1 MAEASLPSQT
11 RSDKRTA
18 LRIVPST
25 DSIASE
31 HLRDTFERFHALEL
45 SLQLEVRLLARDGHI
60 EYYVCPTTADID
72 TIEHVLRRLFPDSTE
87 IETATLPTATDEEPT
102 AALELHGRGERRSDW
117 QTRLRP
123 VVRDEETVQLPLASV
138 LDVLVDI
145 ETETTVVYQA
155 ILTPKPDWRPDAEI
169 RIDRL
174 KRHRDTFGQR
184 LASNLTGEYEA
195 DPDIEDADRSHRE
208 RIESIRAAD
217 MRRSFVVN
225 ARAIASG
232 PRAEA
237 TLREMGN
244 AFQPASGRFYGIE
257 PRVTSDDE
265 AVDTITEQLQQSEC
279 IERQPL
285 TKRLTRRLPV
295 TSNRSP
301 AIVCDPATVAN
312 FCLLDGASLSA
323 DGRRAVEARPAER
336 TGLPR
341 PDEAAL
347 AQYDEG
353 CYSAI
358 R

>member
-1 MAEASLPSQT
+1 MAEASSPSPV
-11 RSDKRTA
+11 RSDERTA

-31 HLRDTFERFHALEL
+31 HLRDIFERFHALEL
-45 SLQLEVRLLARDGHI
+45 SLQLEVRLLAHDGHI
-60 EYYVCPTTADID
+60 EYYICPAAAGTN
-72 TIEHVLRRLFPDSTE
+72 TIEHALRRLFPDSTE
-87 IETATLPTATDEEPT
+87 VETATLSTETVEEPA
-102 AALELHGRGERRSDW
+102 AALELHGRGERLRDW

-123 VVRDEETVQLPLASV
+123 VVRDDETVQLPLASV
-138 LDVLVDI
+138 VDVLADV
-145 ETETTVVYQA
+145 EAQTTVIYQTV
-155 ILTPKPDWRPDAEI
+155 LTPKPDAEV

-184 LASNLTGEYEA
+184 FASTLTGEYEA
-195 DPDIEDADRSHRE
+195 DPDIEDIDRSHRE

-225 ARAIASG
+225 TRAIASG

-244 AFQPASGRFYGIE
+244 AFRPASGRFYGIQ

-265 AVDTITEQLQQSEC
+265 AVDTISEQLQQSEC
-279 IERQPL
+279 IEGQPL

-323 DGRRAVEARPAER
+323 DGRRAMEARPAER